1 MIQKDELMQNN
12 QVFADTL
19 EKQVTIV
26 EIKGNVAL
34 VFIKDEGIT
43 VEVPYSSL
51 YPLPLIKSRLINEL
65 GLVESNSNGKLSLL
79 KIIDE
84 DKSIYLRIDNPEDI
98 HEITVTIEIPGEGEI
113 ARSKKILHVHQLQNF
128 IKSTIGINFL
138 VI

>member
-1 MIQKDELMQNN
+1 MIQKEELMRNN

-26 EIKGNVAL
+26 EIKGDAAL
-34 VFIKDEGIT
+34 VFIKNEGKT
-43 VEVPYSSL
+43 AEVPYSSL

-79 KIIDE
+79 RIIDE
-84 DKSIYLRIDNPEDI
+84 NKSVYLRVDNSDDI
-98 HEITVTIEIPGEGEI
+98 HEMTVTIEIPGEGEI
-113 ARSKKILHVHQLQNF
+113 AKSKRILYVHQLQNF
-128 IKSTIGINFL
+128 IKSTVGINFL